1 MISSCVAT
9 SRIQLLSVFLPFSI
23 PSTRK
28 LMNLSLFTRP
38 SLLTYLQIAQK
49 FPRLKIVLEHVSTK
63 EGVEAVKKLNAN
75 VVATV
80 TAHHIDVS
88 TRYLP
93 SCLVRVCDFLVNR

>member
-9 SRIQLLSVFLPFSI
+9 SRIQLLSVFLPF

-93 SCLVRVCDFLVNR
+93 SCACSRV